1 MPEELPESDRRA
13 DRGLLARA
21 RRRTKGPAGQDGAGS
36 DTADAETPETDAP
49 ETGAAG
55 EAHEASS
62 GTGTPRE
69 NGSGA
74 SDDTGDGRSKPG
86 TAATDHVKR
95 LVLWGRRMWD
105 QRQRISGT
113 TGTGTTGATTG
124 GAQPGGLAATGRSA
138 APGAASTTTVA
149 DGTAAATTT
158 AADGPASTAAADQ
171 TIATLAEGTA
181 AIPEQDGGLA
191 RRRSRDGE
199 ADPITDMKARQ
210 REAGVDERFP
220 FGRPGRPLTR
230 NHPFVFGFYG
240 ALGVLAAYILV
251 QALTNARS
259 VIILIVVALFLAVGL
274 NPGVEALERIGVAR
288 RWSVLLVFLALV
300 GFFVAFG
307 FAIVPP
313 LSEQTTAI
321 IHNLTS
327 GHGYLEQLQNN
338 PKLRDLD
345 QRYHLLDK
353 ARTALESKDLGTR
366 AANGVVGVGQVV
378 VSGVFSTLTVLI
390 LTLYFLTSLP
400 NITGFM
406 YRLAPRSRRARVAL
420 LGDEILAR
428 IGGYVAGNLLI
439 SLIAG
444 VTTYIFLLIV
454 GVPYALA
461 LALLVAIT
469 DLIPLV
475 GATIG
480 AVFVTAISFFS
491 GLWVGIATAIFF
503 VIYQQVENYVVQPR
517 VMKRSVDVQPAV
529 TIIAALIGGA
539 LLGVIGA
546 LLAIPAAAAVA
557 LILREVVMPRQ
568 EES

>member
-1 MPEELPESDRRA
+1 LPDESPSDDDRRA
-13 DRGLLARA
+13 DRGLLARDRRLAEEAAA
-21 RRRTKGPAGQDGAGS
+21 RDAADSATTAADETDSDTTGSDTTDAATADADAAEPHGSGS
-36 DTADAETPETDAP
+36 DTANRTDTDTDTD
-49 ETGAAG
+49 EAG
-55 EAHEASS
+55 
-62 GTGTPRE
+62 
-69 NGSGA
+69 
-74 SDDTGDGRSKPG
+74 PG
-86 TAATDHVKR
+86 TSVS
-95 LVLWGRRMWD
+95 RRP
-105 QRQRISGT
+105 R
-113 TGTGTTGATTG
+113 
-124 GAQPGGLAATGRSA
+124 
-138 APGAASTTTVA
+138 
-149 DGTAAATTT
+149 
-158 AADGPASTAAADQ
+158 
-171 TIATLAEGTA
+171 AE
-181 AIPEQDGGLA
+181 P
-191 RRRSRDGE
+191 
-199 ADPITDMKARQ
+199 DPITDLAARE
-210 REAGVDERFP
+210 REAGVDEAFP
-220 FGRPGRPLTR
+220 FGRPGRPLTKS
-230 NHPFVFGFYG
+230 HPFVFGFYG
-240 ALGVLAAYILV
+240 ALGVLVAYILV
-251 QALTNARS
+251 QALSNARQ
-259 VIILIVVALFLAVGL
+259 VIILIVVAMFLAVGL
-274 NPGVEALERIGVAR
+274 NPGVEALERIGIAR

-300 GFFVAFG
+300 GFFVGFG

-327 GHGYLEQLQNN
+327 GNGYLEQLQNN
-338 PKLRDLD
+338 PKLQDLD
-345 QRYHLLDK
+345 HRYHLLQK
-353 ARTALESKDLGTR
+353 ARTALQSKDLGTR

-378 VSGVFSTLTVLI
+378 LNGVFSTLTVLI
-390 LTLYFLTSLP
+390 LTLYFLSSLP

-420 LGDEILAR
+420 LGDEILVR

-444 VTTYIFLLIV
+444 VMSYIFLMIV

-480 AVFVTAISFFS
+480 AVFVTALSFFS
-491 GLWVGIATAIFF
+491 GLWIGVATAIFF
-503 VIYQQVENYVVQPR
+503 ATYQQVENYIVQPR

-568 EES
+568 EQV

>member
-1 MPEELPESDRRA
+1 MPDESPGADQRA
-13 DRGLLARA
+13 DQGILARDRHRA
-21 RRRTKGPAGQDGAGS
+21 KDSPTPHPADADPATADPATADPADT
-36 DTADAETPETDAP
+36 DTAETD
-49 ETGAAG
+49 TGAA
-55 EAHEASS
+55 ETD
-62 GTGTPRE
+62 GTGE
-69 NGSGA
+69 SGA
-74 SDDTGDGRSKPG
+74 LT
-86 TAATDHVKR
+86 
-95 LVLWGRRMWD
+95 RR
-105 QRQRISGT
+105 
-113 TGTGTTGATTG
+113 A
-124 GAQPGGLAATGRSA
+124 GAQ
-138 APGAASTTTVA
+138 
-149 DGTAAATTT
+149 
-158 AADGPASTAAADQ
+158 
-171 TIATLAEGTA
+171 
-181 AIPEQDGGLA
+181 
-191 RRRSRDGE
+191 
-199 ADPITDMKARQ
+199 ADPVTDMAARE
-210 REAGVDERFP
+210 REAGVDELFP

-230 NHPFVFGFYG
+230 SHPFVFGFYG
-240 ALGVLAAYILV
+240 ALGVLAAYILL
-251 QALTNARS
+251 QALSNARQ
-259 VIILIVVALFLAVGL
+259 VIILIIVALFLAVGL
-274 NPGVEALERIGVAR
+274 NPGVEALERIGISR

-300 GFFVAFG
+300 GFFVGFG

-313 LSEQTTAI
+313 LSQQTSAI
-321 IHNLTS
+321 VHNLTS
-327 GHGYLEQLQNN
+327 GNGYLEQLQSN
-338 PKLRDLD
+338 PRLQDLD
-345 QRYHLLDK
+345 HRYHLLQK
-353 ARTALESKDLGTR
+353 IRTALQSKDLGTR

-378 VSGVFSTLTVLI
+378 LSGVFSTLTVLI

-400 NITGFM
+400 SITGFM

-444 VTTYIFLLIV
+444 VTTYVFLLIV

-480 AVFVTAISFFS
+480 AVFVTGLSFFT
-491 GLWVGIATAIFF
+491 GLWTGIATGIYFL
-503 VIYQQVENYVVQPR
+503 IYQQVENYIVQPR

-568 EES
+568 EEV

>member
-1 MPEELPESDRRA
+1 VPEELPESDRRA

-21 RRRTKGPAGQDGAGS
+21 RRRAKEPAAHDGAGS
-36 DTADAETPETDAP
+36 DTADSGTPEAGPPVTGAP
-49 ETGAAG
+49 ETGAAETG
-55 EAHEASS
+55 AAGGGNEASS
-62 GTGTPRE
+62 DAGTPR
-69 NGSGA
+69 
-74 SDDTGDGRSKPG
+74 GDGTQTSGEAEGGRNEP
-86 TAATDHVKR
+86 ATTDRVKR
-95 LVLWGRRMWD
+95 LLAWGHRLWV
-105 QRQRISGT
+105 QRKSI
-113 TGTGTTGATTG
+113 
-124 GAQPGGLAATGRSA
+124 
-138 APGAASTTTVA
+138 
-149 DGTAAATTT
+149 AAAAAESRRATT
-158 AADGPASTAAADQ
+158 AAQRSITTTTEPGGGAAGPFDETVSEITEGDGEALP
-171 TIATLAEGTA
+171 
-181 AIPEQDGGLA
+181 
-191 RRRSRDGE
+191 RRGRSDE
-199 ADPITDMKARQ
+199 ADPITDMQARQ

-274 NPGVEALERIGVAR
+274 NPGVEALERVGVSR

-338 PKLRDLD
+338 PKLQDLD
-345 QRYHLLDK
+345 RRYHLLEK
-353 ARTALESKDLGTR
+353 ARSALESKDLGTR

-400 NITGFM
+400 SITNFM

-420 LGDEILAR
+420 LGDEILSR

-444 VTTYIFLLIV
+444 VTAYIFLLIV

-491 GLWVGIATAIFF
+491 GLWVGIATATYF

-568 EES
+568 EQS

>member
-1 MPEELPESDRRA
+1 VPDESPSDDDRRA
-13 DRGLLARA
+13 DRGILARD
-21 RRRTKGPAGQDGAGS
+21 RRRAEDQAEKDQAEKDQAEKDRVEPATDDPETAAPDAAGS
-36 DTADAETPETDAP
+36 DTADPGMGDSDGG
-49 ETGAAG
+49 GAD
-55 EAHEASS
+55 
-62 GTGTPRE
+62 
-69 NGSGA
+69 A
-74 SDDTGDGRSKPG
+74 SDEAGRGRS
-86 TAATDHVKR
+86 
-95 LVLWGRRMWD
+95 LSRR
-105 QRQRISGT
+105 
-113 TGTGTTGATTG
+113 
-124 GAQPGGLAATGRSA
+124 
-138 APGAASTTTVA
+138 
-149 DGTAAATTT
+149 
-158 AADGPASTAAADQ
+158 
-171 TIATLAEGTA
+171 
-181 AIPEQDGGLA
+181 A
-191 RRRSRDGE
+191 RVVP
-199 ADPITDMKARQ
+199 DPITDMKARE
-210 REAGVDERFP
+210 REAGVDEAFP
-220 FGRPGRPLTR
+220 FGRPGRPLTKS
-230 NHPFVFGFYG
+230 HPFVFGFYG
-240 ALGVLAAYILV
+240 ALGVLVAYILV
-251 QALTNARS
+251 QALSNARQ
-259 VIILIVVALFLAVGL
+259 VIILIIVALFLAVGL
-274 NPGVEALERIGVAR
+274 NPGVEALERIGIAR

-300 GFFVAFG
+300 GFFVGFG

-313 LSEQTTAI
+313 LSEQTSAI

-327 GHGYLEQLQNN
+327 GNGYLEQLQSN
-338 PKLRDLD
+338 PKLQDLD
-345 QRYHLLDK
+345 HRYHLLQK
-353 ARTALESKDLGTR
+353 ARTALQSKDLGTR

-378 VSGVFSTLTVLI
+378 LSGVFSTLTVLI

-444 VTTYIFLLIV
+444 VLTFIFLVIV

-480 AVFVTAISFFS
+480 AVFVTALSFFS
-491 GLWVGIATAIFF
+491 GLWIGVATAIFF
-503 VIYQQVENYVVQPR
+503 AVYQQVENYIVQPR

-568 EES
+568 EQV

>member
-1 MPEELPESDRRA
+1 VPDELPESDRRV
-13 DRGLLARA
+13 DRGLLARD
-21 RRRTKGPAGQDGAGS
+21 RRRKKEPAERDAAGSATAHASTAEADDGTPDDGAETGGATPKGPRRRRWWRRRDRSADDRREPEEAHEGSAGAQGGV
-36 DTADAETPETDAP
+36 AD
-49 ETGAAG
+49 AG
-55 EAHEASS
+55 EAETADHPLA
-62 GTGTPRE
+62 
-69 NGSGA
+69 GA
-74 SDDTGDGRSKPG
+74 
-86 TAATDHVKR
+86 
-95 LVLWGRRMWD
+95 
-105 QRQRISGT
+105 
-113 TGTGTTGATTG
+113 
-124 GAQPGGLAATGRSA
+124 GGLAAVGGGVIA
-138 APGAASTTTVA
+138 APTVTTAGDTAEVAAPS
-149 DGTAAATTT
+149 
-158 AADGPASTAAADQ
+158 AADGAEVADEDAQ
-171 TIATLAEGTA
+171 GG
-181 AIPEQDGGLA
+181 IPRPRGRAD
-191 RRRSRDGE
+191 
-199 ADPITDMKARQ
+199 ADPVTDVKARE

-240 ALGVLAAYILV
+240 ALGVLAAYMLV
-251 QALTNARS
+251 QALTNARQ

-274 NPGVEALERIGVAR
+274 NPGVEALERLGISR

-300 GFFVAFG
+300 GFFVGFG

-338 PKLRDLD
+338 PRLQDLD
-345 QRYHLLDK
+345 KRYHLLQK
-353 ARTALESKDLGTR
+353 ARTALQSKDLGTR

-378 VSGVFSTLTVLI
+378 LSGVFSTLTVLI
-390 LTLYFLTSLP
+390 LTLYFLSSLP
-400 NITGFM
+400 SITGFM

-420 LGDEILAR
+420 LGDEILTR

-444 VTTYIFLLIV
+444 VTAYIFLLIV

-480 AVFVTAISFFS
+480 AVFVTALSFFS
-491 GLWVGIATAIFF
+491 GPWVGIATGIYFL
-503 VIYQQVENYVVQPR
+503 IYQQVENYIIQPR

-557 LILREVVMPRQ
+557 LIVREVVMPRQ

>member
-1 MPEELPESDRRA
+1 VPDSLSEDDRRA
-13 DRGLLARA
+13 DRGLLARD
-21 RRRTKGPAGQDGAGS
+21 RRRSADADGAEP
-36 DTADAETPETDAP
+36 DDPAPAADADADTET
-49 ETGAAG
+49 
-55 EAHEASS
+55 
-62 GTGTPRE
+62 
-69 NGSGA
+69 
-74 SDDTGDGRSKPG
+74 
-86 TAATDHVKR
+86 
-95 LVLWGRRMWD
+95 
-105 QRQRISGT
+105 
-113 TGTGTTGATTG
+113 
-124 GAQPGGLAATGRSA
+124 
-138 APGAASTTTVA
+138 
-149 DGTAAATTT
+149 TTT
-158 AADGPASTAAADQ
+158 AATADTNTADTDGSAPAANADTEPADHGGSEATVQAAGTDGSVP
-171 TIATLAEGTA
+171 ATDTQPVQHGGSDATPRTSDTDGSVPATDLESVESDGSEDGNAVGTPPGRA
-181 AIPEQDGGLA
+181 VS
-191 RRRSRDGE
+191 RRGKVKPQP
-199 ADPITDMKARQ
+199 DPVTDMAARE
-210 REAGVDERFP
+210 REAGVNEQNP

-230 NHPFVFGFYG
+230 SHPFVFGFYA
-240 ALGVLAAYILV
+240 ALGVLAAYILL
-251 QALTNARS
+251 QALTNARQ

-274 NPGVEALERIGVAR
+274 NPGVEALERLGISR
-288 RWSVLLVFLALV
+288 RWAVLLVFLALV
-300 GFFVAFG
+300 GFFVGFG

-327 GHGYLEQLQNN
+327 GNGYLEQLQNN
-338 PKLRDLD
+338 PRLQDLD
-345 QRYHLLDK
+345 HRYHLLQK
-353 ARTALESKDLGTR
+353 IRTSLQSKDLGTR

-378 VSGVFSTLTVLI
+378 LSGVFSTLTVLI

-400 NITGFM
+400 SITGFM

-444 VTTYIFLLIV
+444 VMSYIFLLIV

-480 AVFVTAISFFS
+480 AVFVTGLSFFS
-491 GLWVGIATAIFF
+491 GLWVGIATGIFF
-503 VIYQQVENYVVQPR
+503 LVYQQVENYVIQPR

-529 TIIAALIGGA
+529 TIIAALLGGA

-568 EES
+568 EQV

>member
-1 MPEELPESDRRA
+1 
-13 DRGLLARA
+13 
-21 RRRTKGPAGQDGAGS
+21 GPNGAP
-36 DTADAETPETDAP
+36 AAE
-49 ETGAAG
+49 
-55 EAHEASS
+55 
-62 GTGTPRE
+62 
-69 NGSGA
+69 
-74 SDDTGDGRSKPG
+74 
-86 TAATDHVKR
+86 AATA
-95 LVLWGRRMWD
+95 
-105 QRQRISGT
+105 S
-113 TGTGTTGATTG
+113 AG
-124 GAQPGGLAATGRSA
+124 GGGG
-138 APGAASTTTVA
+138 GGG
-149 DGTAAATTT
+149 GTAAA
-158 AADGPASTAAADQ
+158 
-171 TIATLAEGTA
+171 GTA
-181 AIPEQDGGLA
+181 EDTAGEVPEDGGRPP
-191 RRRSRDGE
+191 RRPDQGTQ

-210 REAGVDERFP
+210 REAGVDELFP

-240 ALGVLAAYILV
+240 AIGVLAAYMLL

-259 VIILIVVALFLAVGL
+259 VIVLIVVALFLAVGL
-274 NPGVEALERIGVAR
+274 NPGVEALERIGVSR

-338 PKLRDLD
+338 PRLQDLD
-345 QRYHLLDK
+345 NRYHLFEK
-353 ARTALESKDLGTR
+353 ARSALESKDLGTR
-366 AANGVVGVGQVV
+366 AANGVVGVGQIV

-400 NITGFM
+400 SITGFM

>member
-1 MPEELPESDRRA
+1 MPEELSESDRRA
-13 DRGLLARA
+13 DRGLLARD
-21 RRRTKGPAGQDGAGS
+21 RRRAKKSADQDGADS
-36 DTADAETPETDAP
+36 DTADAGAS
-49 ETGAAG
+49 ETGEAG
-55 EAHEASS
+55 
-62 GTGTPRE
+62 
-69 NGSGA
+69 N
-74 SDDTGDGRSKPG
+74 
-86 TAATDHVKR
+86 
-95 LVLWGRRMWD
+95 
-105 QRQRISGT
+105 
-113 TGTGTTGATTG
+113 
-124 GAQPGGLAATGRSA
+124 
-138 APGAASTTTVA
+138 GAASGGSEADPNESGVAKTDLVNLRLWAHHLRKRVPWELRRKDSDTVV
-149 DGTAAATTT
+149 DGATAGAKSDGPAAATAAEGTEDT
-158 AADGPASTAAADQ
+158 APASDEATRSTAAAE
-171 TIATLAEGTA
+171 ATENTADEVSEEGG
-181 AIPEQDGGLA
+181 GGLI
-191 RRRSRDGE
+191 RRRDRVDQ
-199 ADPITDMKARQ
+199 ADPVTDVKARE
-210 REAGVDERFP
+210 REAGVDALFP

-240 ALGVLAAYILV
+240 ALGVLAAYMLV
-251 QALTNARS
+251 QAFTNARS

-274 NPGVEALERIGVAR
+274 NPGVEALERVGVSR

-300 GFFVAFG
+300 GFFVGFG

-338 PKLRDLD
+338 PKLQDLD
-345 QRYHLLDK
+345 KRYHLLEK
-353 ARTALESKDLGTR
+353 ARSALESKDLGTR

-378 VSGVFSTLTVLI
+378 VSGVFSVLTVLI
-390 LTLYFLTSLP
+390 LTLYFLSSLP
-400 NITGFM
+400 SITGFM

-444 VTTYIFLLIV
+444 VMAYIFLLIV

-480 AVFVTAISFFS
+480 AVFVTGLSFFS
-491 GLWVGIATAIFF
+491 GLWVGIATAIYF
-503 VIYQQVENYVVQPR
+503 VIYQQVENYIVQPR